1 MSRGEHFFEKITQSL
16 EIFQPAFDFL
26 SDGIGSD
33 SVKNIIWD
41 KRIGIDNLMAVDN
54 DLVVSIKFGLITKRP
69 ALESSLERLLNDHA
83 LLSLRHKHRRRLQ
96 FWGSTLNQDFLLGR
110 VRLPLAERVGIEGRY
125 ELVVFIINLCKN
137 GIGIRNDLLFWG
149 ILGRLGMLGRT
160 GIHPHRLQKIQVDKI
175 EVQVAAR
182 LLFVGVEG

>member
-1 MSRGEHFFEKITQSL
+1 MLLYHVGLGLREPTASLEEGNLSRGEHFFEKITQGL

-41 KRIGIDNLMAVDN
+41 KRIRIDNLMTVDN

-83 LLSLRHKHRRRLQ
+83 FLSLRHKHRRRWQ
-96 FWGSTLNQDFLLGR
+96 F
-110 VRLPLAERVGIEGRY
+110 
-125 ELVVFIINLCKN
+125 
-137 GIGIRNDLLFWG
+137 
-149 ILGRLGMLGRT
+149 
-160 GIHPHRLQKIQVDKI
+160 
-175 EVQVAAR
+175 
-182 LLFVGVEG
+182 